1 MGPSPKS
8 LILDL
13 LSTVRRG
20 SVPVRALVDAAQ
32 LFGIA
37 ENSLRVALARL
48 HGAGLAERDE
58 RGQYTLGAA
67 AQAVNRQVTAWR
79 STEARMRPWR
89 GGWVGVQSSASS
101 RSDRPALRRRARAL
115 RLLGF
120 RELVQGLELR
130 PDNLSGGI
138 AAVRSQLYALGLEP
152 TAMVLGLADLDA
164 DTESRARGLWD
175 IESLDVAYDAMR
187 RELEQSSERL
197 ARMGRE
203 AAMVESFLCG
213 GRVLRLLVQDPLLPE
228 PIASAA
234 RRRALVTAMRHY
246 DRLGRA
252 CWAGQLGVSHSA
264 QPHTP
269 TNQGMLST
277 PGQLTLSAT
286 GATT

>member
-1 MGPSPKS
+1 MKPSPKS

-13 LSTVRRG
+13 LSTVRLG
-20 SVPVRALVDAAQ
+20 SVPVRALVDAAR

-48 HGAGLAERDE
+48 HGAGLVERDE

-79 STEARMRPWR
+79 NIEARMRPWH

-152 TAMVLGLADLDA
+152 TAMVLGLANLDA
-164 DTESRARGLWD
+164 ETESRARGLWD
-175 IESLDVAYDAMR
+175 IESRDLAYDAMR

-269 TNQGMLST
+269 ANLGMLST
-277 PGQLTLSAT
+277 PGHLTLSAT